1 MTLLSRLSCSST
13 QLPPLRFFFAITLDI
28 EAVIALIECVQ
39 KFSGGVVLVS
49 HDQHFVSSVGAEIWL
64 VGEEPGK
71 ITKAESLDAY
81 IKSKRAN
88 VGN

>member
-1 MTLLSRLSCSST
+1 M
-13 QLPPLRFFFAITLDI
+13 RFFNCQPDI
-28 EAVIALIECVQ
+28 EAVTALIECVQ
-39 KFSGGVVLVS
+39 KFVGGVVLVS

-81 IKSKRAN
+81 IKSKSVN
-88 VGN
+88 VHK